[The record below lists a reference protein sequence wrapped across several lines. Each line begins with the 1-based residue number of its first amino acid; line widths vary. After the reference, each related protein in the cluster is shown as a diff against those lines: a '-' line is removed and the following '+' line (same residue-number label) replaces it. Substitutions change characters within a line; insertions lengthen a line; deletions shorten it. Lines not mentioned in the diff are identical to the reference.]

1 MAITKIKPIKVRLDH
16 VLKYASNETK
26 TTNENYGN
34 LKYQDLHNV
43 LDYVE
48 ADYKTEKKLYVTGI
62 NCNAENAYEQ
72 MKITKQIYE
81 KEDGILAFHLIQS
94 FDEDENVTPELAH
107 KIGIELCN
115 ELFADRFECVVSTHL
130 NTKHYHNHI
139 VINSVSFR
147 DGKKY
152 YNNNKT
158 YAAIRKTSD
167 NLCKEYKLKVIG
179 KNIGKKGLINYDNYY
194 KKYASENNYKN
205 TTKKDIDFAIGQ
217 AFSFEDFKS
226 IMKKLDYEIIFRS
239 GKISVRHKK
248 YNRNIRIERAF
259 GEDYSIE
266 RIKQRIIEEETTRI
280 PFIDAYKFK
289 GTSKKYKGTYK
300 KSKKKAKGFIALY
313 YHYCFL
319 LKVFPNTKNIN
330 KRLPASI
337 RADVKIMDRY
347 SEEAKFLNSNN
358 LNTDIELNNYKEN
371 ITNDLTKLLSE
382 RESLWRYRKLEQ
394 DQEKQKSICNQISDI
409 NFKIENIR
417 KELRLVE
424 DIEKRIPKMKEN
436 LKELKKEKKERKE
449 KNKDEYIK

>member
-1 MAITKIKPIKVRLDH
+1 
-16 VLKYASNETK
+16 
-26 TTNENYGN
+26 
-34 LKYQDLHNV
+34 
-43 LDYVE
+43 
-48 ADYKTEKKLYVTGI
+48 
-62 NCNAENAYEQ
+62 
-72 MKITKQIYE
+72 
-81 KEDGILAFHLIQS
+81 
-94 FDEDENVTPELAH
+94 
-107 KIGIELCN
+107 
-115 ELFADRFECVVSTHL
+115 
-130 NTKHYHNHI
+130 
-139 VINSVSFR
+139 
-147 DGKKY
+147 
-152 YNNNKT
+152 
-158 YAAIRKTSD
+158 
-167 NLCKEYKLKVIG
+167 
-179 KNIGKKGLINYDNYY
+179 
-194 KKYASENNYKN
+194 
-205 TTKKDIDFAIGQ
+205 
-217 AFSFEDFKS
+217 
-226 IMKKLDYEIIFRS
+226 MKKLDYEIIFRS